1 MKIIGFLLSE
11 LIMYAF
17 AFMVVVIVHPT
28 IPLVPAL
35 VVAGLVYLFS
45 TALYFIINFSAKFL
59 VNLYYDRKEA
69 KK

>member
-17 AFMVVVIVHPT
+17 AFMVVIIVHPT

-35 VVAGLVYLFS
+35 IVAGLVYLFS
-45 TALYFIINFSAKFL
+45 TTLYFIINFAVKFL